1 MLHRA
6 VRDVRP
12 SEGTLDHLRRAVPA
26 RRARKRQVAVGMAAA
41 ALFIG
46 TAVPALVH
54 VTDATGSRPD
64 PAMAGQASQVQGGT
78 GQGKN
83 PLGGAGTTGG
93 SSGPATDKGTGG
105 KKDGRQHGTGATAP
119 GSASGAGTPADP
131 SAPPDTSAPV
141 CKAAQLGSATAQV
154 GAPDDAG
161 AVYGSFRVT
170 NISRGSCTVGGP
182 GTVTARAQGAADQ
195 IKVTVVQHTVGD
207 PATALPAPPT
217 EVSGLVLSP
226 GSAYEVEFAWV
237 PSDACPTSGG
247 SDTDGTETGG
257 PSPDPSPSKAGGA
270 TSGETTTTAAGTDSG
285 TGGGG
290 SGATTQLAD
299 EATPADGRV
308 VVSHTPDAGSPAVSA
323 TVPDACAGTVYRT
336 GLLAAS

>member
-1 MLHRA
+1 
-6 VRDVRP
+6 
-12 SEGTLDHLRRAVPA
+12 
-26 RRARKRQVAVGMAAA
+26 
-41 ALFIG
+41 
-46 TAVPALVH
+46 
-54 VTDATGSRPD
+54 
-64 PAMAGQASQVQGGT
+64 
-78 GQGKN
+78 
-83 PLGGAGTTGG
+83 
-93 SSGPATDKGTGG
+93 
-105 KKDGRQHGTGATAP
+105 
-119 GSASGAGTPADP
+119 
-131 SAPPDTSAPV
+131 V
-141 CKAAQLGSATAQV
+141 CKAAQLGSATAHV

-195 IKVTVVQHTVGD
+195 TKVTVVQHTVGD

-247 SDTDGTETGG
+247 SDTGGTETGG
-257 PSPDPSPSKAGGA
+257 PSPDPSPSKAGSTTGGA
-270 TSGETTTTAAGTDSG
+270 TTAVGTGSG

-290 SGATTQLAD
+290 SGATTQLARED
-299 EATPADGRV
+299 TPADGSV
-308 VVSHTPDAGSPAVSA
+308 VVSHTPEAGSPAVSA